1 MQLTDED
8 VEEFQTLYERK
19 FGTRIDKNEAHA
31 KAINLIRLMEIVY
44 RPLTEREAQ
53 IAQTICTEPR
63 QLPTH

>member
-19 FGTRIDKNEAHA
+19 FGTRINKNEAHA
-31 KAINLIRLMEIVY
+31 KAISLIRLMEIVY
-44 RPLTEREAQ
+44 RPLTEKEAQ
-53 IAQTICTEPR
+53 IAQTICKEPR